1 MKMIIIIMTV
11 KGPKVT
17 ILISGAESEYIF
29 SKIDDLQTQI
39 IIRKGYFND
48 GKP

>member
-17 ILISGAESEYIF
+17 ILISGAEREYIF